1 MARLLAM
8 TCLLLMLL
16 PVSASSHAVAEV
28 RIEMTE
34 FAFRPATVRI
44 PVGRPV
50 RLTLTNRGQIA
61 HQFETDYLRKTW
73 VRMTGESFYTEAN
86 GLDFMGVQP
95 GAWGRLEFMP
105 RRTGR
110 FAFLCTI
117 EGHQEAGMKGV
128 LEVR

>member
-1 MARLLAM
+1 MARFLAIA
-8 TCLLLMLL
+8 CVLLLLTPL
-16 PVSASSHAVAEV
+16 SVGAQESAEV
-28 RIEMTE
+28 KIDMTE

-44 PVGRPV
+44 RVGRPV
-50 RLTLTNRGQIA
+50 RLIFRNRGQIA

-73 VRMTGESFYTEAN
+73 VRMTNESVYVETN

-105 RRTGR
+105 RRVGR

-117 EGHQEAGMKGV
+117 EGHREAGMQGV

>member
-1 MARLLAM
+1 
-8 TCLLLMLL
+8 MLL

-73 VRMTGESFYTEAN
+73 VRMTNESAYVETN

-105 RRTGR
+105 RRIGR

-117 EGHQEAGMKGV
+117 EGHQEAGMQGV

>member
-1 MARLLAM
+1 MARFLAI
-8 TCLLLMLL
+8 TFVLLMLP
-16 PVSASSHAVAEV
+16 PVSAGTQASAEV
-28 RIEMTE
+28 RIDMTE
-34 FAFRPATVRI
+34 FAFRPATVRLS
-44 PVGRPV
+44 VGRPV
-50 RLTLTNRGQIA
+50 RLVFTNRGQIA

-73 VRMTGESFYTEAN
+73 VRLTSESVYVEAH

-105 RRTGR
+105 RRSGR

-117 EGHQEAGMKGV
+117 EGHQEAGMQGV